1 MLHHYLGLK
10 DIYCCLSQAPQL
22 TVIIGAKC
30 SDGIVLIADRKLTN
44 IFDESVR
51 YDNKLFGD
59 LSHIVMGYTGAEKI
73 FDIFRKYVVGE
84 VIINRDNEIK
94 PYTFTYL
101 ISKISQ
107 LVKEFNQILYEP
119 TILFKLLIARHD
131 FERSVLYYI
140 NSDGTTKR
148 VNYMSIGT
156 GEDTAN
162 IFCANLI
169 HNDITMKDFA
179 KQAYLSIE
187 YMSQY
192 RPDLKVGIES
202 GNVPTIRFLP
212 YNSMD
217 DRGITPQELE
227 ECKVYVDNKL
237 KELKE
242 VFDRLVKD

>member
-1 MLHHYLGLK
+1 ML
-10 DIYCCLSQAPQL
+10 
-22 TVIIGAKC
+22 V
-30 SDGIVLIADRKLTN
+30 ADRKLTN

-59 LSHIVMGYTGAEKI
+59 LSHITMGYTGAEKI

-94 PYTFTYL
+94 RYTFNYL
-101 ISKISQ
+101 MSTISQ

-119 TILFKLLIARHD
+119 TIIFKLLLARHD
-131 FERSVLYYI
+131 YENSVLYYI
-140 NSDGTTKR
+140 NSDGTIER
-148 VNYMSIGT
+148 VHYMSIGT

-162 IFCANLI
+162 KFCVNLN
-169 HNDITMKDFA
+169 HTNITMKDFT

-202 GNVPTIRFLP
+202 GNMPTIRFLP
-212 YNSMD
+212 FDSKD
-217 DRGITPQELE
+217 DRGISLE
-227 ECKVYVDNKL
+227 ELKECKIYVDNKL

-242 VFDRLVKD
+242 VFDRLLMD

>member
-1 MLHHYLGLK
+1 
-10 DIYCCLSQAPQL
+10 
-22 TVIIGAKC
+22 VIIGAKC
-30 SDGIVLIADRKLTN
+30 SDGIVLVADRKLTN

-59 LSHIVMGYTGAEKI
+59 LSHITMGYTGTEKI

-84 VIINRDNEIK
+84 VIINRDNEMK
-94 PYTFTYL
+94 RYTFNYL

-119 TILFKLLIARHD
+119 TIIFKLLLARHD
-131 FERSVLYYI
+131 YENSILYYI
-140 NSDGTTKR
+140 NSDGTIER

-156 GEDTAN
+156 GEETAN
-162 IFCANLI
+162 KFCANLNY
-169 HNDITMKDFA
+169 NDITMNDFT

-202 GNVPTIRFLP
+202 GNIPTIRFLP
-212 YNSMD
+212 FDSMD
-217 DRGITPQELE
+217 DRGISSEELK
-227 ECKVYVDNKL
+227 ECKIYVDNKL

-242 VFDRLVKD
+242 VFDRIVKD